1 MLFLPNKT
9 DYMSTFY
16 KLSIQQIIKET
27 KDAVSILFNIPSD
40 LKDSFKFVAGQ
51 YITIKTT
58 INNEEVRRAY
68 SICASPNSG
77 ELKVAV
83 KAVENGK
90 FSVYATSQ
98 LKEGDELEVSTPEGK
113 FTLEAND
120 GKNYLG
126 FAAGSGITPVISM
139 VKTVLENSSSTFTL
153 VYGNKST
160 EDTIFYNEL
169 NSLKA
174 TYSERLK
181 LHYVFSRERNEEA
194 LSGRIDK
201 AHTNYFV
208 KNIYKDISFDAAFLC
223 GPEEMINSVSETLQE
238 NSLNKDNIHFEL
250 FTASTSEEN
259 TEAIKDGES
268 EITVLLDDE
277 ETTFSMKQTDT
288 LLAASLRNKLDAP
301 YSCQGGV
308 CSSCIAK
315 VTEGKA
321 VMTKNSI
328 LTDDELEEGLVLTC
342 QAHPTTAKI
351 VLDFDDV

>member
-1 MLFLPNKT
+1 
-9 DYMSTFY
+9 MSTFY

-40 LKDSFKFVAGQ
+40 LKDTFQFISGQ
-51 YITIKTT
+51 YVTVKAI

-68 SICASPNSG
+68 SICASPNSN

-90 FSVYATSQ
+90 FSVFATSQ
-98 LKEGDELEVSTPEGK
+98 LKQGDELEVSAPEGK
-113 FTLEAND
+113 FTLEAQND
-120 GKNYLG
+120 KNYLG

-139 VKTVLENSSSTFTL
+139 VKAVLENSSSTFTL
-153 VYGNKST
+153 IYGNKST

-169 NSLKA
+169 NTLQT
-174 TYSERLK
+174 TYTDRLK
-181 LHYVFSRERNEEA
+181 LHYVFSRERNEDT
-194 LSGRIDK
+194 LLGRIDK
-201 AHTNYFV
+201 SHTNYFV
-208 KNIYKDISFDAAFLC
+208 KNIYKNISFDAAFLC
-223 GPEEMINSVSETLQE
+223 GPEEMINVVSETLQE
-238 NSLNKDNIHFEL
+238 NGFNKEHIHFEL

-259 TEAIKDGES
+259 TDAIQNGES

-342 QAHPTTAKI
+342 QAHPTTAKV